1 MSLPVGKF
9 RHYKVIKSLVLSGL
23 LQMKVVLEQLLLGNI
38 FLFILLRNLV
48 RLSPHHIYPRE

>member
-9 RHYKVIKSLVLSGL
+9 RHYKEIKSLVLSGL

-38 FLFILLRNLV
+38 FLFILLREEFGPPFSSSY
-48 RLSPHHIYPRE
+48 LS